1 MSNQEQKILI
11 GLLAILSGRRMVA
24 WELGCA
30 EDGESDLSVMMH
42 IDSALRKAADI
53 SWQAA
58 QVALRDAGF
67 EVLPPNQSD
76 KAPDFWNVRHW
87 DEPMLKMES
96 FLVFWEGEDVGA
108 VPPMVATSRPNIY
121 SKTDLPAYLQSLELR
136 GANNGPQM
144 TLIDREG
151 NYVLGSDLTW
161 NECTGQLTEPLKKL
175 VVPKE
180 QFPDERSWEASCKLL
195 EEAEFEVLRY
205 SKEEV

>member
-1 MSNQEQKILI
+1 MTNLEQKILI
-11 GLLAILSGRRMVA
+11 GLPAILSGRRMITWNHA
-24 WELGCA
+24 QADESETMLTLMLRIDCA
-30 EDGESDLSVMMH
+30 
-42 IDSALRKAADI
+42 IRRAIDI

-58 QVALRDAGF
+58 HVALKEAGF

-76 KAPDFWNVRHW
+76 KTPDFWNVRHW

-96 FLVFWEGEDVGA
+96 FLVFWDGEDMSEEA
-108 VPPMVATSRPNIY
+108 PMIATSRPNIY
-121 SKTDLPAYLQSLELR
+121 SKTDVPAYLQSLELR

-151 NYVLGSDLTW
+151 NYVLGSDLNW
-161 NECTGQLTEPLKKL
+161 NEETGQLTEPLKKL

-180 QFPDERSWEASCKLL
+180 QFPDERSWEAACKLL

-205 SKEEV
+205 SKE